1 MGRSTVIGK
10 SSRFETRNRKFV
22 FRGWPWEPGGACG
35 AANFRFQI
43 SNLEIQRQRESKL
56 GLQLSPVHTPRI
68 PNLRFQISNSELPV
82 SGSKSPIAKV
92 EPSVSGSEP
101 PIAKFELAAL
111 GSKPPIADFEPP
123 AFCFKFPI
131 SNFKFPVSRS
141 NNWGFTLLELMVV
154 LTLLLI
160 LATMSM
166 PIFQLAIVHARE
178 AVLKDDLYTL
188 RKLIDEFT
196 LDKQRPPTSLDDL
209 VDAGYLRSGI
219 PVDPFTGSNQTWRTD
234 VEDVPL
240 NPSQAASGIVDV
252 HSGSDEIALDGTPY
266 SSW

>member
-10 SSRFETRNRKFV
+10 SSRFETRNREFV
-22 FRGWPWEPGGACG
+22 FRGWPWGPGGSCR
-35 AANFRFQI
+35 AANFEFQI
-43 SNLEIQRQRESKL
+43 SNFEFQRQRESKL
-56 GLQLSPVHTPRI
+56 GLEPSPVHPLRI
-68 PNLRFQISNSELPV
+68 SNLKFHISNSELPD
-82 SGSKSPIAKV
+82 SR
-92 EPSVSGSEP
+92 
-101 PIAKFELAAL
+101 
-111 GSKPPIADFEPP
+111 
-123 AFCFKFPI
+123 FKFPI
-131 SNFKFPVSRS
+131 SNFEFPVSRS
-141 NNWGFTLLELMVV
+141 NRRGFTLIELMVV

-166 PIFQLAIVHARE
+166 PLFQLAIVHARE
-178 AVLKDDLYTL
+178 AVMKDDLYTL

-196 LDKQRPPTSLDDL
+196 LDKQRPPTSLDEL
-209 VDAGYLRSGI
+209 VDAGYLRSGL

-234 VEDVPL
+234 VEDVPV